1 VTAVVYFDA
10 SALVKLVRSERESA
24 ALRAFLSAHL
34 ARATSI
40 VGVIETRRAAAR
52 HHDADLRQLDFVLG
66 SFEVIDLDGRVAL
79 LATRATPASLR
90 TLDAIHLASAM
101 AFESDLQALVTY
113 DRRLTDA
120 ARGLG
125 VPTASPT

>member
-1 VTAVVYFDA
+1 
-10 SALVKLVRSERESA
+10 
-24 ALRAFLSAHL
+24 
-34 ARATSI
+34 
-40 VGVIETRRAAAR
+40 
-52 HHDADLRQLDFVLG
+52 
-66 SFEVIDLDGRVAL
+66 
-79 LATRATPASLR
+79 
-90 TLDAIHLASAM
+90 M